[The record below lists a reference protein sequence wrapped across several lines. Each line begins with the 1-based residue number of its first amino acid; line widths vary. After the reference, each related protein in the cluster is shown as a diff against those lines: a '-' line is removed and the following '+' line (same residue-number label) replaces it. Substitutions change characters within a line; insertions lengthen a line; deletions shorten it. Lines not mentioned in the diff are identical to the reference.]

1 MKEMNFRIWF
11 ENKELVSLNE
21 DYKTALEKFAKEN
34 PQTPREAIQKYID
47 EFRTIVT
54 KKYRQIND
62 AIPGLSVPL
71 NKRNNIDA
79 YPTFRDLEAVVDH
92 VKGQVDFHGKVNFK
106 DVNVDAK
113 PVFENNTIVIYHADS
128 PRACIKYKGNI
139 PYSWCVAR
147 ADAGNL
153 YHAYRFKDHEPS
165 FYFVKNK
172 QRTQEEFKL
181 WNLVKTSF
189 EGKFKDPYHFFVIQ
203 TLKGASPTDHE
214 KKQYV
219 VTSANNDG
227 DKSMSWREIVAI
239 EPSLQGLEEV
249 FKNVPLSQEE
259 RQDHKEFSRGI
270 SDEQFAK
277 LPYERKNRYMDIYVR
292 LDKGLTDAQFASLP
306 EDLKNKYIG
315 FGVGLTNNQY
325 ESIKGT
331 KLEKRYMA
339 VTLEKAKN
347 LSGRT
352 DVPME
357 LTRSEKAIL
366 LANPG
371 RLDLNSITTE
381 NIIHLL
387 GGMRKKLRRWEDED
401 GYEHEDEDEWE
412 GEFEEIKANHH
423 ARPEQRKE
431 DQQMAEL
438 IVASKKDLDKY
449 DVAALIKHS
458 PDPGRTIQALGDKV
472 RLLDG
477 KMLEFVREYVRNA
490 RPEYAKSMSD
500 GLFEKHSDLDLDSLS
515 HVLSHAKEPEKVIQA
530 ILDRHQ
536 DKPFGYLVFQMLD
549 KAEDKNKT
557 LDALLQ
563 RKKVFSGIDP
573 YSLGTF
579 YFGNHHGDFFNSL
592 RGERRQKL
600 AERVAEDNKE
610 SLLKWN
616 KEKYSR
622 GHNPIA
628 VLMMMASDKQK
639 ILDILGEDILEKVL
653 EEDVEMI
660 LRHSDPDE
668 SEKFASFLGEKFSH
682 KNKVSLIIRSKDK
695 IKVLNELGQESID
708 KISGEDILRIMDDMS
723 MNAEQKRLLADEIV
737 KRKSEFESGGAYV
750 HWNYLKKLI
759 GNASDK
765 LRSAIQIVSKVNPR
779 LDSPEW
785 TRPTWSYLFESIISE
800 FKGEEAQKLV
810 EFTLKNKEMSDWDFN
825 SVFAMAPDKQRV
837 IDVVGEERVRKA
849 MKSKAFHSK
858 SYPPLADIYEKYK
871 EKTNAV

>member
-1 MKEMNFRIWF
+1 MKFRTWL
-11 ENKELVSLNE
+11 ENTELLILNE

-62 AIPGLSVPL
+62 AVPGLNVPL
-71 NKRNNIDA
+71 NRRTNIDA

-106 DVNVDAK
+106 DVEVDAK
-113 PVFENNTIVIYHADS
+113 PVFENNNIVIYHADS

-153 YHAYRFKDHEPS
+153 YHAYRFKEHEPS

-189 EGKFKDPYHFFVIQ
+189 EGKFKDAYHFFVIQ
-203 TLKGASPTDHE
+203 SPKGANPKDHE

-219 VTSANNDG
+219 VTSANNDA
-227 DKSMSWREIVAI
+227 DKSMSWREIVTI
-239 EPSLQGLEEV
+239 EPSLQGLEDV
-249 FKNVPLSQEE
+249 FKNVPLSQDE
-259 RQDHKEFSRGI
+259 RQDHKEFSYGI
-270 SDEQFAK
+270 SDEKFAK

-331 KLEKRYMA
+331 KLEKRYVG
-339 VTLEKAKN
+339 VTLEKLRNMA
-347 LSGRT
+347 GRT

-357 LTRSEKAIL
+357 LTRSEKQIL

-371 RLDLNSITTE
+371 RLDLSSITTE
-381 NIIHLL
+381 NIAHLL

-401 GYEHEDEDEWE
+401 GQEHDDEDAWE
-412 GEFEEIKANHH
+412 GEFEEISASRH

-431 DQQMAEL
+431 EQQMAEL

-449 DVAALIKHS
+449 DIFALIKHS
-458 PDPGRTIQALGDKV
+458 PDPGRTIRALGDKV
-472 RLLDG
+472 KLLDG
-477 KMLEFVREYVRNA
+477 KMLEFVREYIRHA
-490 RPEYAKSMSD
+490 GPEYKKSISD
-500 GLFEKHSDLDLDSLS
+500 GLFEKHPELDLNSLS
-515 HVLSHAKEPEKVIQA
+515 HILSHAKDPEKVIQA
-530 ILDRHQ
+530 ILDRHRN
-536 DKPFGYLVFQMLD
+536 KPLGHLVFQMIEKAQD
-549 KAEDKNKT
+549 KDKT
-557 LDALLQ
+557 LESLIQ
-563 RKKVFSGIDP
+563 QKNVFSGMNPRD
-573 YSLGTF
+573 LGTF

-610 SLLKWN
+610 SLLGWK
-616 KEKYSR
+616 KEKYSS

-628 VLMMMASDKQK
+628 VLMLMASNKQR
-639 ILDILGEDILEKVL
+639 ILDILGKEILEKVP
-653 EEDVEMI
+653 EEDVETI
-660 LRHSDPDE
+660 LRLSNPDE
-668 SEKFASFLGEKFSH
+668 AEKFASFISEKLSH
-682 KNKVSLIIRSKDK
+682 KNKISLIIRANDK
-695 IKVLNELGQESID
+695 IKVLNDLGQEAID
-708 KISGEDILRIMDDMS
+708 EISGADIIRMMDDMTMDS
-723 MNAEQKRLLADEIV
+723 EGKRLVADEIA
-737 KRKSEFESGGAYV
+737 KRKSEFKWGGAHIYWDYV
-750 HWNYLKKLI
+750 KKIL
-759 GNASDK
+759 AHVSDK
-765 LRSAIQIVSKVNPR
+765 LRSAMEIASKVSAT
-779 LDSPEW
+779 LEKSEW
-785 TRPTWSYLFESIISE
+785 HYFFDQIDL
-800 FKGEEAQKLV
+800 KEEDMQKLV
-810 EFTLKNKEMSDWDFN
+810 EFTLKNKDMSDWDFN
-825 SVFAMAPDKQRV
+825 SVFARAPDKQRV

-858 SYPPLADIYEKYK
+858 SGPPLRDVYEKYK
-871 EKTNAV
+871 